1 MKLEHQLLGY
11 NKYVIYQKEDL
22 FKFTID
28 SMLLSGF
35 VKLKHNV
42 KNIIDLGTGNSA
54 IPIYLTLKTDAL
66 IYGIEIQKEVY
77 DLGVKSVL
85 KNKLDK
91 QITLVN
97 DDLNNAKELFKDTLF
112 DVVTCNPPYF
122 KYQED
127 SNINKNDYLTIARH
141 EVKTNLEEIIKVSY
155 KLLKDKGSLFMIHR
169 PDRLTDIIYSLREN
183 KLEPKRIRFV
193 HPEVNKKANHVL
205 IEAVKGGK
213 PGSVNLMPPLYIYEN
228 SELTKEVL
236 NIYNYR
242 RKEDASK

>member
-1 MKLEHQLLGY
+1 MELEHQLLGY
-11 NKYVIYQKEDL
+11 PKYVIYQKEDL

-35 VKLKHNV
+35 VNLKHDV
-42 KNIIDLGTGNSA
+42 KKIIDLGTGNAA
-54 IPIYLTLKTDAL
+54 IPIYLTLKTDAA

-85 KNKLDK
+85 KNNLQN

-97 DDLNNAKELFKDTLF
+97 DDLKNAKEIFKDDLF

-122 KYQED
+122 KYNED

-141 EVKTNLEEIIKVSY
+141 EVKTNLEEVIKVSY
-155 KLLKDKGSLFMIHR
+155 KLLKTRGTLFMIHR
-169 PDRLTDIIYSLREN
+169 PDRLTDIIYYLRKN
-183 KLEPKRIRFV
+183 KLEPKKVRFV
-193 HPEVNKKANHVL
+193 HPKKDTKANHIL
-205 IEAVKGGK
+205 IEAVKDGNQ
-213 PGSVNLMPPLYIYEN
+213 GSLILMPPLYIYDGDK
-228 SELTKEVL
+228 LTKEVL

-242 RKEDASK
+242 RK